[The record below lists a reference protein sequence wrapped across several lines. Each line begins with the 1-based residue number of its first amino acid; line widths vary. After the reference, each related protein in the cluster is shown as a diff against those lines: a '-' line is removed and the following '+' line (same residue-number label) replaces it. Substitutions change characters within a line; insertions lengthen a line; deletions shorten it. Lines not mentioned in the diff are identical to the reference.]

1 MPERPIH
8 PQSRSGRSDDP
19 SKRIR
24 TPVDPSIERMPRSQ
38 LRIVQDSQ
46 PDDASAAS
54 PRSFDDFFASQS
66 ETLYRRMRLVTCD
79 HHEAEEV
86 VQEAFLSLYERWDRM
101 AGIADPVGY
110 LYRTAFN
117 AWKKRSRRATRA
129 IRNVF
134 APAPETDEF
143 AAADARTVVGEALN
157 HLTPRQRAAIVLTE
171 LIGFSSEQAGEILGI
186 RAVTAR
192 VLTSQARAALR
203 ERLGD
208 SDG

>member
-1 MPERPIH
+1 M
-8 PQSRSGRSDDP
+8 DP
-19 SKRIR
+19 S
-24 TPVDPSIERMPRSQ
+24 TERMPQSQ

-46 PDDASAAS
+46 PEGAKAAT
-54 PRSFDDFFASQS
+54 PRSFDEFFAAES
-66 ETLYRRMRLVTCD
+66 ETLYRRMRLVTRD

-86 VQEAFLSLYERWDRM
+86 VQDAFLSLYERWDRM
-101 AGIADPVGY
+101 AGIPDPVGY

-117 AWKKRSRRATRA
+117 AWKKRSRRAARA

-134 APAPETDEF
+134 APPPETDEF
-143 AAADARTVVGEALN
+143 AEADARTVVGEALE

-208 SDG
+208 TDG